1 MSAPRFIAFL
11 FLFCTCLQQTPDAQA
26 QTSKENADFK
36 LALNL
41 YNDGLFDLAAE
52 QLKQFIN
59 NFPGTPNGIEA
70 RFYLGLTQLKLSQ
83 FDDARLTFQT
93 FALTYQDNPKA
104 PDAWMHVGD
113 CYVALRNYKEAAL
126 AFERVK
132 VFHPH
137 SNLAPEALIK
147 ASRYFSRADQ
157 SEDARRVLRIVLQEY
172 ANSNAA
178 LSARTMLGQMY
189 FEEGN
194 LAQAQNE
201 LKRVIEGDPSPDAK
215 AQALLILGNIYKATG
230 ELPQAQAT
238 YQDIIKEY
246 KNTSAAQGAYLN
258 LGIVLASAGK
268 CTDAIENYKKVF
280 AGKTLQDSTTIFEAN
295 TGIGD
300 CYAETGDI
308 SNALTYYD
316 RAAAHAPSQE
326 EAFATT
332 WKVAIAAARGKSW
345 PRSNDAC
352 KRILKSVAPADLK
365 QKATIRLALN
375 AEARKDYGQAIQ
387 YLSSFLD
394 QFAANPFADEVA
406 FRMAGLAQNELHDAR
421 KAGSMYEQ
429 FIIHYSHSPYIDD
442 AYAGAARCYEAL
454 KEFDRAAQLY
464 RELLDKYPSSDLRQS
479 AEDRIRT
486 IDTFEAKEKD
496 AGVEKLALL
505 LGDVVSDKDKIGL
518 SYRLGEIYFKDLKN
532 YSAAVVQFTNAINS
546 GMNDSRFID
555 ALYYRARALEFL
567 SWNDRKYVPQAI
579 ESYQTFLKSYP
590 DDPRSEQAALSVFML
605 SASSLQNA
613 YSAYE
618 ATLGAFPKFQRRD
631 TMLERI
637 GELQE
642 KADSTQVALS
652 TYGDIIRDFSNSPTI
667 PEVAFRRIPLLL
679 SLGLTDSAMHEAES
693 YLGAYPNGPHS
704 AEVAARL
711 AELLEKNGKAA
722 QAADYYRTL
731 AEDFYYASFAKDAP
745 FHLADAYTTS
755 GKYNQAIEVYSELI
769 QAQQGDP
776 LREQGV
782 DPALL
787 VAMGRAYQGAGNIK
801 EAKAYL
807 FQALARQQAGEEAGQ
822 AYSILGQ
829 IAKSEG
835 NLDLATSYFRQSGN
849 AQPNTA
855 SSRDVANL
863 LFSNGA
869 YADAIRQYRLLS
881 QSATTD
887 TERQYCDAH
896 VILAQYKNDDPA
908 GADRGRVEFLKKYGD
923 DQIDVAA
930 FDLEKGLY
938 YYRKEDYPN
947 ARKAF
952 DHIIDKYDDTPS
964 APFAMYWIGKM
975 LEIAKKQQDALK
987 LYDDLMKRYAESPV
1001 VPKVHLALGNI
1012 YYDQEKWD
1020 ESIRNY
1026 RTIVDDS
1033 AADPGLLAAAMSN
1046 LIETYEAAG
1055 IFDAALQLT
1064 RRYLEAFPNN
1074 EDVLD
1079 KKIKIGILY
1088 QELGY
1093 NDQSVLQLQSLL
1105 DQAGSDLE
1113 GEIRY
1118 YIAEANYNKGD
1129 YQQAILDF
1137 LKVPYLVT
1145 KKGKLD
1151 WTANSLYMAGQSYE
1165 KLGRFDQALTMYQ
1178 QIVERSGI
1186 DETFKAAAKKEID
1199 RVKLVLKKG
1208 GSK

>member
-1 MSAPRFIAFL
+1 MSVLRFIALLVLLCMAFHPTSDL
-11 FLFCTCLQQTPDAQA
+11 QA

-36 LALNL
+36 LAVNL

-59 NFPGTPNGIEA
+59 GFPGTPNGIEA
-70 RFYLGLTQLKLSQ
+70 KFYLGLTQMKLKQ

-104 PDAWMHVGD
+104 PDAWMHVGE
-113 CYVALRNYKEAAL
+113 CYVALRDYKEAAL

-132 VFHPH
+132 VFHPR
-137 SNLAPEALIK
+137 SNLAPEALIN
-147 ASRYFSRADQ
+147 ASTYFKRADQ
-157 SEDARRVLRIVLQEY
+157 PEDARRVLRIVLQEY

-178 LSARTMLGQMY
+178 LSARTLLGQMY

-215 AQALLILGNIYKATG
+215 AQALLILGNIYRAMG
-230 ELPQAQAT
+230 ELPQAQST
-238 YQDIIKEY
+238 YQDIIKGY
-246 KNTSAAQGAYLN
+246 KNSTAAQGAYLN
-258 LGIVLASAGK
+258 LGKVLSGAGK
-268 CTDAIENYKKVF
+268 FPEAIENFKKVL
-280 AGKTLQDSTTIFEAN
+280 AEKNQPDSITIFEAN
-295 TGIGD
+295 NGIGD
-300 CYAETGDI
+300 CYVEAGDV

-316 RAAAHAPSQE
+316 RAAAHAPSPE
-326 EAFATT
+326 ETFATT
-332 WKVAIAAARGKSW
+332 WKIATAAAHGKTWSK
-345 PRSNDAC
+345 SNDAC
-352 KRILKSVAPADLK
+352 KRILKSDAPEDLK
-365 QKATIRLALN
+365 KKASIRLALN
-375 AEARKDYGQAIQ
+375 AEARKDYEQAVQ
-387 YLSSFLD
+387 YLSSYID
-394 QFAANPFADEVA
+394 QFAADSFADEVA
-406 FRMAGLAQNELHDAR
+406 FRMANLTQNELHDAR
-421 KAGSMYEQ
+421 KASSMYEQ
-429 FIIHYSHSPYIDD
+429 FITRYSHSPYIDD
-442 AYAGAARCYEAL
+442 AYAGAARCYEDL

-464 RELLDKYPSSDLRQS
+464 QELLDKFPSSDLRQP

-486 IDTFEAKEKD
+486 IETFEAKEKD

-518 SYRLGEIYFKDLKN
+518 SYRLGEIYFNDLKN
-532 YSAAVVQFTNAINS
+532 YAAAVAQFTNAINS
-546 GMNDSRFID
+546 GMNDNRFVD
-555 ALYYRARALEFL
+555 ALYCRARSLEFL
-567 SWNDRKYVPQAI
+567 SWKDKKYVPQAI

-590 DDPRSEQAALSVFML
+590 DDPRSQQAALSIFML
-605 SASSLQNA
+605 NASSLQAA
-613 YSAYE
+613 YTAYD
-618 ATLGAFPKFQRRD
+618 ATLSLFPKFQRKD
-631 TMLERI
+631 TLLERI

-642 KADSTQVALS
+642 QADSTQAALS
-652 TYGDIIRDFSNSPTI
+652 TYGSLMRGFSNSPTI

-679 SLGLTDSAMHEAES
+679 SLGLTDSALHESAS
-693 YLGAYPNGPHS
+693 YLTAFPNGPHS
-704 AEVAARL
+704 ADVAARL
-711 AELLEKNGKAA
+711 ADLLVKNGNVA
-722 QAADYYRTL
+722 QASEYYRQL
-731 AEDFYYASFAKDAP
+731 IEDFYYTSAAKDAQ
-745 FHLADAYTTS
+745 FKLADTYTAS
-755 GKYNQAIEVYSELI
+755 GKYNEAIEAYSDLL
-769 QAQQGDP
+769 QTQQSDP

-782 DPALL
+782 NPALL
-787 VAMGRAYQGAGNIK
+787 VAIGRSYQGAGNIK
-801 EAKAYL
+801 EAKVYL
-807 FQALARQQAGEEAGQ
+807 FRALAHQQSGEVAGQ
-822 AYSILGQ
+822 AYSLLGQ

-835 NLDLATSYFRQSGN
+835 NFELATSYFRQSGN

-863 LFSNGA
+863 LFANGA
-869 YADAIRQYRLLS
+869 YADAIKQYKLLS
-881 QSATTD
+881 QSAKTD
-887 TERQYCDAH
+887 TEQQYYDARI
-896 VILAQYKNDDPA
+896 ILAQYKNDDPA
-908 GADRGRVEFLKKYGD
+908 GADRDRLVFVKKYGD
-923 DQIDVAA
+923 DELDAAA
-930 FDLEKGLY
+930 FELEKGLY
-938 YYRKEDYPN
+938 SYRKEDYTN

-952 DHIIDKYDDTPS
+952 DHILDKYDDTPS
-964 APFAMYWIGKM
+964 APYAMYWIGKM

-987 LYDDLMKRYAESPV
+987 LYDGLMKRYTESPV
-1001 VPKVHLALGNI
+1001 VPKVYLSLGNI
-1012 YYDQEKWD
+1012 YYDLEKWD

-1026 RTIVDDS
+1026 RMIVDDS
-1033 AADPGLLAAAMSN
+1033 SADPSLLATAMSN

-1055 IFDAALQLT
+1055 VFDAALQLT
-1064 RRYLEAFPNN
+1064 RKYLEKFPNN
-1074 EDVLD
+1074 EDAFD

-1178 QIVERSGI
+1178 QIVDRSGI

-1199 RVKLVLKKG
+1199 RVKLVLKKS